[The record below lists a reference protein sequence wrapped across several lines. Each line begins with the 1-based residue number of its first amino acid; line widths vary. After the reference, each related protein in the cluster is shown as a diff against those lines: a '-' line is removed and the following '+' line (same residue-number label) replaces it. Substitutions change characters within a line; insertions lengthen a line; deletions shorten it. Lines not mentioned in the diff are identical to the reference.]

1 LWRTVYLSKLPRL
14 AKKLRVMVGW
24 TLDLMFGREIE
35 QMITMRDVEMLS
47 DRLARLRT
55 KARNDG
61 DARLLDLG
69 QGTSVG
75 PRSRLD

>member
-1 LWRTVYLSKLPRL
+1 M
-14 AKKLRVMVGW
+14 AGW
-24 TLDLMFGREIE
+24 TLDLFFERDIE

-55 KARNDG
+55 KSGSDH
-61 DARLLDLG
+61 DAPRLDVR

-75 PRSRLD
+75 PRFRLD